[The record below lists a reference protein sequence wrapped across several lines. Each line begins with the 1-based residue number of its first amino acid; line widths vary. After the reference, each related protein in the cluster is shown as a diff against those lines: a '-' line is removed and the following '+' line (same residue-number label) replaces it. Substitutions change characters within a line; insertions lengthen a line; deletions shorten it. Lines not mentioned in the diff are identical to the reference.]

1 MADKNVVETIR
12 TAAGWVHVDRP
23 NAYEAFAQ
31 GKYIFDVSPDGH
43 LIDAFIAKLRSGFG
57 VVIVRPSPFYF
68 PNLPGVSVY
77 FVHHECIPKSGPV
90 KAASTISAA
99 PKSK

>member
-1 MADKNVVETIR
+1 
-12 TAAGWVHVDRP
+12 VDRT

-43 LIDAFIAKLRSGFG
+43 LIDAFIAKLRSRFG
-57 VVIVRPSPFYF
+57 LVIMRPAPFYF

-77 FVHHECIPKSGPV
+77 FVHQERIPKSE
-90 KAASTISAA
+90 AAKSAFAINAA
-99 PKSK
+99 PKSQ